1 MTAITPSTRV
11 VVVVGAVGA
20 TGSLVLRELL
30 GNGRHDMVTVLT
42 TRRFLQMPP
51 GMAHAVVDG
60 DAWRDA
66 LPPADHAVL
75 VFGAV
80 RRERE
85 ALIWQPARAEL
96 VPLAAAL
103 RAGGVRTLDVVWA
116 DGSHLS
122 AAEREQLQALAFER
136 IAQPRPGSA
145 SSASVPRGSWPERLA
160 AWMIR
165 AVLAAMR
172 QVMAP
177 PR

>member
-1 MTAITPSTRV
+1 MKTVTPSAH

-30 GNGRHDMVTVLT
+30 GSGRHDTVTVLT
-42 TRRFLQMPP
+42 TSRFLRMPP

-60 DAWRDA
+60 DSWRDA
-66 LPPADHAVL
+66 LPPANHAVL

-80 RRERE
+80 RRDRE

-103 RAGGVRTLDVVWA
+103 RARGVRTLDVVGA
-116 DGSHLS
+116 DGSHLN
-122 AAEREQLQALAFER
+122 AAERKRLQALAFER
-136 IAQPRPGSA
+136 IAEPRPGSV
-145 SSASVPRGSWPERLA
+145 SAAPALRGSWPERLA

-172 QVMAP
+172 QVMVP

>member
-1 MTAITPSTRV
+1 MTAITPSSR

-30 GNGRHDMVTVLT
+30 GSGRHGAVTVLT
-42 TRRFLQMPP
+42 TRRFLRMPP
-51 GMAHAVVDG
+51 GMAHAVIDG

-85 ALIWQPARAEL
+85 TLIWQPARAEL

-103 RAGGVRTLDVVWA
+103 RTRGVRTLDVVWA

-122 AAEREQLQALAFER
+122 SAERERLQALAFER
-136 IAQPRPGSA
+136 IAEPRPGT
-145 SSASVPRGSWPERLA
+145 SSAAAIPRGSWPERLA

-165 AVLAAMR
+165 TVLAAMR
-172 QVMAP
+172 QLMVT

>member
-1 MTAITPSTRV
+1 MTAVTPSAH

-30 GNGRHDMVTVLT
+30 GSGQHGTVTVLT

-60 DAWRDA
+60 DAWHDA
-66 LPPADHAVL
+66 LPPAEHAVL

-96 VPLAAAL
+96 LPLAAAL
-103 RAGGVRTLDVVWA
+103 RARGVRTLDVVWA
-116 DGSHLS
+116 DGSHLNT
-122 AAEREQLQALAFER
+122 AERKRLQTLAFER
-136 IAQPRPGSA
+136 VAEPRPGIPSA
-145 SSASVPRGSWPERLA
+145 AAVPRGSWPERLA

-165 AVLAAMR
+165 TVLAAMR
-172 QVMAP
+172 QVMVP

>member
-1 MTAITPSTRV
+1 MTATAASPRV
-11 VVVVGAVGA
+11 LVAGAVGA
-20 TGSLVLRELL
+20 TGSVVLRELL
-30 GNGRHDMVTVLT
+30 GSGRHDTVTVLT

-75 VFGAV
+75 VFGAL
-80 RRERE
+80 RRDRE

-103 RAGGVRTLDVVWA
+103 RARGVRTLDLVWA

-122 AAEREQLQALAFER
+122 AAERKQLQALAFER
-136 IAQPRPGSA
+136 IAEPRPGIVASA
-145 SSASVPRGSWPERLA
+145 SIARGSWPERLA

-172 QVMAP
+172 QVMVP

>member
-1 MTAITPSTRV
+1 MTAITPSPRV
-11 VVVVGAVGA
+11 LVAGAVGA
-20 TGSLVLRELL
+20 TGSVVLRELL
-30 GNGRHDMVTVLT
+30 GSGRHETVTVLT

-66 LPPADHAVL
+66 LPAAEHAVL
-75 VFGAV
+75 VFGAR

-85 ALIWQPARAEL
+85 VLMWQPARAEL
-96 VPLAAAL
+96 VPLATAL
-103 RAGGVRTLDVVWA
+103 RASGVRTLDVVWA

-122 AAEREQLQALAFER
+122 AAERQRLQALAFER
-136 IAQPRPGSA
+136 IAEPRPGTVASA
-145 SSASVPRGSWPERLA
+145 LLARGSWPERLA

-172 QVMAP
+172 QVMVP

>member
-1 MTAITPSTRV
+1 MKAVPPSAR

-20 TGSLVLRELL
+20 TGSLVLHELL
-30 GNGRHDMVTVLT
+30 GSGRHDTVTMLT

-66 LPPADHAVL
+66 LPPAEHAVL

-85 ALIWQPARAEL
+85 ALIWQPTRADL
-96 VPLAAAL
+96 LPLAAAL
-103 RAGGVRTLDVVWA
+103 RAGGVRTVDVVWA

-122 AAEREQLQALAFER
+122 AAERQQLQALAFER
-136 IAQPRPGSA
+136 IAEPRPGSVSTA
-145 SSASVPRGSWPERLA
+145 TAPRGSWPERLA

-172 QVMAP
+172 QVMVP

>member
-1 MTAITPSTRV
+1 MTTITPSTR

-20 TGSLVLRELL
+20 TGSVVLRELL
-30 GNGRHDMVTVLT
+30 GSGRHDTVTVLT

-51 GMAHAVVDG
+51 GMAHAVIDG

-85 ALIWQPARAEL
+85 GLIWQPARAEL
-96 VPLAAAL
+96 LPLAAAL
-103 RAGGVRTLDVVWA
+103 RARGVRTLDVVWA

-122 AAEREQLQALAFER
+122 AAERERLQALAFER
-136 IAQPRPGSA
+136 IAEPRPGIA

-160 AWMIR
+160 AWMIC

-172 QVMAP
+172 QVMVP

>member
-1 MTAITPSTRV
+1 MNAVPPSAHV
-11 VVVVGAVGA
+11 VVIGAVGA

-30 GNGRHDMVTVLT
+30 GSGRHDTVTVLT

-51 GMAHAVVDG
+51 GMAHAVVDE

-80 RRERE
+80 RRDRE

-103 RAGGVRTLDVVWA
+103 RARGVRTLDVVGA
-116 DGSHLS
+116 DGSQLS
-122 AAEREQLQALAFER
+122 AAERIRLQALAFER
-136 IAQPRPGSA
+136 IAEPRPGFA
-145 SSASVPRGSWPERLA
+145 SSASIPKGSWPERLA

-172 QVMAP
+172 QVMVP

>member
-1 MTAITPSTRV
+1 MTAITPLMR

-20 TGSLVLRELL
+20 TGSVVLRELL
-30 GNGRHDMVTVLT
+30 GSGRHDTVTVLT

-75 VFGAV
+75 VFGAL

-103 RAGGVRTLDVVWA
+103 RACGVRTLDVVWA

-122 AAEREQLQALAFER
+122 AAERERLQALGFEH

-145 SSASVPRGSWPERLA
+145 SSASIPRGSWPERLA

-172 QVMAP
+172 QVMVP